1 MLLIFG
7 QVSEWNMSNKE
18 RLVPLMQDTR
28 AKDKA
33 EHVMGICVSAD
44 WFAYR
49 PVLKALQACSNVS
62 LPFPHLLTL
71 TQPSLM
77 GMKAPAYV
85 QDHPIFYFSV
95 LAKSEGAQQ
104 GLHAVNVV
112 STRLG
117 KAHSRGHGTCLDD
130 DQLQALLACFR
141 QQLTLIQGPPGTGKT
156 YTGVKLVQATIIGM
170 TTTGAAIQQDLVR
183 SLKSKI
189 VIVEEAAEVLEA
201 HNLVSLTA
209 SNQQVVLIGDHQ
221 QLRPKVQDYASEK
234 LGLDVSLFERLVM
247 HSNMPVKRLLV
258 QRRMRPEISE
268 FIRPTLYPY
277 LVDGEKVQQYPA
289 VAGMACNTF
298 FLHHEHPEVREG
310 RSPSWTNPWEAHMVV
325 AMVKHLQRQG
335 CYDASEIAVLTPYN
349 GQLRLLLRLLEQE
362 SKVFIDEA
370 DQQLLQLEKQ
380 VDSAQGTSHKDMLSS
395 VRLAT
400 VDNFQGEES
409 TVTIVSLVRSN
420 PDGKAGFL
428 VTDNRINS
436 YGFVAESIQ
445 MLKFEL
451 ESLKTLS
458 VRLQTGGVASHADMR
473 GRAGMCALAGA
484 ILMMRTIQKLSVRSN
499 APANCHADISAK
511 SSVDQ
516 EMPPINTAVCSLLPA
531 VPSQL
536 RAQQVPWQMPRGV
549 QALLAAMRGTRV
561 LPALWCSLQ
570 PPARAT
576 STLPQ
581 AAGMRAPVPM
591 PGFRALLR
599 IRLLPD
605 LCQPWHQIP
614 GG

>member
-1 MLLIFG
+1 MRDG
-7 QVSEWNMSNKE
+7 
-18 RLVPLMQDTR
+18 LVFILD
-28 AKDKA
+28 
-33 EHVMGICVSAD
+33 
-44 WFAYR
+44 
-49 PVLKALQACSNVS
+49 
-62 LPFPHLLTL
+62 
-71 TQPSLM
+71 
-77 GMKAPAYV
+77 
-85 QDHPIFYFSV
+85 
-95 LAKSEGAQQ
+95 
-104 GLHAVNVV
+104 VN
-112 STRLG
+112 
-117 KAHSRGHGTCLDD
+117 C
-130 DQLQALLACFR
+130 QALLACFR

-189 VIVEEAAEVLEA
+189 VIVEEAAE
-201 HNLVSLTA
+201 
-209 SNQQVVLIGDHQ
+209 
-221 QLRPKVQDYASEK
+221 DYASEK

-428 VTDNRINS
+428 VTDNRINVLLS
-436 YGFVAESIQ
+436 RGMHGTYLIGNSATFCSIATTKMWRNVVGQ
-445 MLKFEL
+445 
-451 ESLKTLS
+451 LKT
-458 VRLQTGGVASHADMR
+458 VDRLQTGGVASHADMR

-511 SSVDQ
+511 SSVDVR
-516 EMPPINTAVCSLLPA
+516 N
-531 VPSQL
+531 
-536 RAQQVPWQMPRGV
+536 
-549 QALLAAMRGTRV
+549 V
-561 LPALWCSLQ
+561 LHA
-570 PPARAT
+570 
-576 STLPQ
+576 
-581 AAGMRAPVPM
+581 
-591 PGFRALLR
+591 
-599 IRLLPD
+599 
-605 LCQPWHQIP
+605 
-614 GG
+614 